1 MGQSNTIQLMTIK
14 DKLENDKRVAFVT
27 QTHGAGFYIFLEQDY
42 YYQPEIKNGLFK
54 ANFIHRNTQQQAFDA
69 MTDVIFLDTDNAI
82 L

>member
-1 MGQSNTIQLMTIK
+1 VTIK
-14 DKLENDKRVAFVT
+14 DKLEKDNRVAFVT
-27 QTHGAGFYIFLEQDY
+27 QTNGAGFYIFLQPDY

-69 MTDVIFLDTDNAI
+69 MKDVIHLDTENTI